1 MSALKSAPRV
11 GARPSSS
18 PRGAVVRSAPG
29 SPRWHL
35 DRAATLVS
43 QAQHAEVVRECLAV
57 IHHPQVDTR
66 QRGQALLQ
74 MGNAL
79 SNMREHDAAARCYRL
94 LLDQVPTDLNA
105 ALTAAHCSSWSCDW
119 PALAQDFARVQVCI
133 ERIVATGAVAGPFSP
148 FSLLTLTDDPQVM
161 RWATEQAFRQKR
173 RALPPGLPGPAVAPA
188 AVPCPRPGGR
198 LRLGLLSGDLHQ
210 HATSLLI
217 IEAIEALAGGAFD
230 LYVYSH
236 GADDGSPLRTR
247 LQRAATVWRE
257 VAADDPAR
265 IAARMKDDRLA
276 ILLEMKGYT
285 QGSRMMVTA
294 WRPAPIQVAWL
305 GYPGTTG
312 ADCIDYV
319 IGDPVVTP
327 LDAQGD
333 YTERIAQMPYCYQP
347 NDSAR
352 ARPQPLS
359 RAECGLP
366 PDAFVFGSFNMP
378 YKLVPEVFAAWCR
391 ILARAPGAVL
401 WLLVDQAVVQA
412 RLRAAA
418 AEAGIDP
425 ARLIFA
431 PFLPDEQHRARLPR
445 VDLFLDSFPCSG
457 HTTASDALWAGVP
470 VLTLHGRSF
479 ASRVAASLLRTLGLG
494 ELVCDDI
501 DRYGDE
507 AVRLATDPGAQAA
520 LRERLALA
528 RSVSPLFDGRRYARD
543 FERLLLR
550 MVARHDAG
558 QPPAPLAAEPAPPG

>member
-18 PRGAVVRSAPG
+18 LRGAVARPAPG

-57 IHHPQVDTR
+57 IHHPQVDAR

-119 PALAQDFARVQVCI
+119 PALAQDFTRVQACI
-133 ERIVATGAVAGPFSP
+133 ERIVAAGAVAGPFSP

-161 RWATEQAFRQKR
+161 RWAAEQAFRQKR
-173 RALPPGLPGPAVAPA
+173 RALPSGLPDPGVAMSSA
-188 AVPCPRPGGR
+188 RCPRPGAR
-198 LRLGLLSGDLHQ
+198 LRLGLLSSDWHQ
-210 HATSLLI
+210 HATSVLV
-217 IEAIEALAGGAFD
+217 IEVIEALAGGAFD

-236 GADDGSPLRTR
+236 GADDGSPLRAR

-265 IAARMKDDRLA
+265 IAARMKEDRLA

-333 YTERIAQMPYCYQP
+333 YTERIAQMPHCYQP
-347 NDSAR
+347 NDGAR

-359 RAECGLP
+359 RADCGLP

-378 YKLVPEVFAAWCR
+378 YKLVPEIFAVWCHTLR
-391 ILARAPGAVL
+391 QRADAVL
-401 WLLVDQAVVQA
+401 WLLVDQPIVQE
-412 RLRAAA
+412 RLRQAAA
-418 AEAGIDP
+418 QAGVDP

-431 PFLPDEQHRARLPR
+431 PFLPDEAHRARLPN

-470 VLTLHGRSF
+470 VLTLRGRSF
-479 ASRVAASLLRTLGLG
+479 ASRVAASLLHTLGMS

-501 DRYGDE
+501 DRYGAESIRLAGDPQ
-507 AVRLATDPGAQAA
+507 ALQALRVRLT
-520 LRERLALA
+520 EA
-528 RSVSPLFDGRRYARD
+528 RMTSPLFDGRRYARD

-550 MVARHDAG
+550 MVARHEAG
-558 QPPAPLAAEPAPPG
+558 LPPAPLAAEPLPG